1 MAGTSAVKTEFLPVS
16 LKSVAPV
23 ILIKDEEKL
32 HVVEDLTKT
41 GCEGLILE
49 P

>member
-1 MAGTSAVKTEFLPVS
+1 MAGTSAIKTEFFLVS

-23 ILIKDEEKL
+23 IPVIDKEKL
-32 HVVEDLTKT
+32 HLMEDLTKM

-49 P
+49 S